1 MPEPVVYPTPRIK
14 DIAVGERPQ
23 ERQERCG
30 PDALTDAEQLA
41 MILRS
46 GRAGRNVKAVA
57 DDLLAAAGGSLAG
70 LLTWTA
76 DDFRKVKGIGRVKA
90 QQLVS
95 VIEICRRVLAQRE
108 AVPPVVERPAQVLRQ
123 LEAELFNLTVEKFWV
138 LCLNRKNRLLR
149 RYEIT
154 SGTATGSLVHPR
166 EVFRA
171 AIKAGACALI
181 AAHNHPSGD
190 PAPSAADLQVT
201 RQLREAARTVDIE
214 LLDHVIL
221 GRAGTDPIG
230 RGYFSFREAGLL

>member
-1 MPEPVVYPTPRIK
+1 MPEPVTYPTPRIK
-14 DIAVGERPQ
+14 DLAVGERPQ

-46 GRAGRNVKAVA
+46 GRAGRNAKGVA
-57 DDLLAAAGGSLAG
+57 DDLLAAADGTIAG
-70 LLTWTA
+70 LLPWSA

-95 VIEICRRVLAQRE
+95 VLEIARRVLEQRE

-123 LEAELFNLTVEKFWV
+123 LEGELLNLTVEKFWV

-149 RYEIT
+149 RQEIT

-171 AIKAGACALI
+171 AIKAGACAVI
-181 AAHNHPSGD
+181 AAHNHPSGVM
-190 PAPSAADLQVT
+190 PHLVLCRTAPGFGWEAEHRRAA
-201 RQLREAARTVDIE
+201 
-214 LLDHVIL
+214 
-221 GRAGTDPIG
+221 
-230 RGYFSFREAGLL
+230 